1 MSTTHENLLRRA
13 LGRGTLT
20 VVGSAA
26 GFALVATTFSAVTGI
41 WRAAT
46 RPWGRVLPVSSMP
59 ASTPPTLPGLAE
71 SAQASINQVWISTTD
86 PLPTAQALDAA
97 SLLLP
102 HLTGIVA
109 SVLALVLVR
118 RLWIGRPF
126 SRLLTVGLGI
136 LSALMLLTA
145 FGQPAL
151 HGAGT
156 SVGYEA
162 LHWPTHHDRASLPP
176 DALLVVTLPWFTQV
190 NWVLVTVGL
199 LLGGLAVLLR
209 RGEAQQHT
217 VEGLV

>member
-1 MSTTHENLLRRA
+1 MPTTYETALRRA

-20 VVGSAA
+20 IVGAAA
-26 GFALVATTFSAVTGI
+26 GLTLVATTLSAVTGT

-59 ASTPPTLPGLAE
+59 ASTPPALPGLAD
-71 SAQASINQVWISTTD
+71 SAHASINQVWISTTD

-97 SLLLP
+97 ALLLP

-109 SVLALVLVR
+109 SILALVLVR

-126 SRLLTVGLGI
+126 SRLLTVGLGV

-151 HGAGT
+151 QGAGT
-156 SVGYEA
+156 AVGYEA
-162 LHWPTHHDRASLPP
+162 LHWPTHADQASLPP
-176 DALLVVTLPWFTQV
+176 DALLVVALPWFTWI
-190 NWVLVTVGL
+190 NWVLVTVAL
-199 LLGGLAVLLR
+199 LLGGLAVLLG